1 MYYEILL
8 MNIILGQQDSN
19 QLFNL
24 YELKTKNK
32 I

>member
-8 MNIILGQQDSN
+8 MNIILGQQDNN